1 MPRLSP
7 LLSLIAVA
15 VAAHVALG
23 AARVTTS
30 LYALSL
36 QASEFT
42 VGTLIALFAVFPM
55 MLAVPM
61 GRVIDHGGVRRP
73 LMAGCIIA
81 SLGVAVA
88 ASVKAI
94 AALYIAAILIGTG
107 FMAIFIAAQHAVGT
121 LAAPDQKAAGFSRL
135 SVGFSVSAFVGPLLA
150 GFTIDH
156 VSHSAAFV
164 ACGAFTL
171 LAFVIASGRTLRELP
186 LQPGGSHPHKG
197 SPLQLLRDRE
207 LRGVYFVG
215 ILLAAAWDLFAFVT
229 PIRGTQLGFSASTIG
244 MILASFSAATL
255 VVRLA
260 MPGIVR
266 RFHEWQVL
274 TGALCAAALCYTLL
288 PFMQQPLAMALT
300 AFALGLALGSGQ
312 PNVLALLHMA
322 APPGRGAEA
331 IAIRASIGNLSA
343 VSLPLAFGAAGAT
356 LGLFAVFWGLGAIVA
371 CGIPIAACRAL
382 KSSHP

>member
-1 MPRLSP
+1 MFRLSP

-55 MLAVPM
+55 LLAVPM
-61 GRVIDHGGVRRP
+61 GRVIDRGGVRRP
-73 LMAGCIIA
+73 LMAGCVVA

-88 ASVKAI
+88 ATVKAI
-94 AALYIAAILIGTG
+94 AALYVAAILIGTG

-121 LAAPDQKAAGFSRL
+121 LAAPDQKAAGFSKL
-135 SVGFSVSAFVGPLLA
+135 SVGFSVSAFLGPLIA

-156 VSHSAAFV
+156 VGHAAAFA
-164 ACGAFTL
+164 ACGVFTL
-171 LAFVIASGRTLRELP
+171 LAFAIASGRALRTLP
-186 LQPGGSHPHKG
+186 MQPAGNAQHKG
-197 SPLQLLRDRE
+197 SPLQLLRDRD

-229 PIRGTQLGFSASTIG
+229 PIRGTQLGFSATTIG

-255 VVRLA
+255 VVRIA

-266 RFHEWQVL
+266 RFREWQVL
-274 TGALCAAALCYTLL
+274 TGALCAAALCYGLL
-288 PFMQQPLAMALT
+288 PFMQQPLAMAAT

-312 PNVLALLHMA
+312 PNVLALLHMG

-371 CGIPIAACRAL
+371 CGIPVAARRAF
-382 KSSHP
+382 KTSH